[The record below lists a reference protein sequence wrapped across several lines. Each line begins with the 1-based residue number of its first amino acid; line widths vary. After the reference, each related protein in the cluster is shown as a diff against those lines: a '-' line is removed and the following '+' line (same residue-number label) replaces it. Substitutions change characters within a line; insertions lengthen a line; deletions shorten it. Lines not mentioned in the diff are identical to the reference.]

1 MISTSDI
8 LNAAILIVDDL
19 QANVRLLEKMLR
31 GAGQGPRWNEAERAA
46 RLSPCVARSSVR

>member
-1 MISTSDI
+1 MISASDI